1 MDGFWRRGSDPKA
14 CEMRSVPVEK
24 MANERGGRGGPV
36 LTVMDIIE
44 RAGGLLELSHRYQ
57 ITTNAMRLWASRGI
71 PRRYHRDLSGL
82 ARLSV
87 EAIREVSLRAK
98 AGRLAGVPGEGD

>member
-1 MDGFWRRGSDPKA
+1 MDRFWGRVSGPKPCGMQSKAVEEMTNEGEGKGGSD
-14 CEMRSVPVEK
+14 
-24 MANERGGRGGPV
+24 

-98 AGRLAGVPGEGD
+98 AVRLAGVPGDGD

>member
-1 MDGFWRRGSDPKA
+1 MNGFWRRVSGPEA
-14 CEMRSVPVEK
+14 CGIRSVPVEETT
-24 MANERGGRGGPV
+24 NERGGRGGSD

-98 AGRLAGVPGEGD
+98 ASRAAGVPGEGD